1 MVSKEQVEQDQGGAD
16 AEAVQGRT
24 RYMRR
29 GLTEEEIRKLKLNG
43 NNTNCGILM
52 LASLVKLQLDLKQM
66 CL

>member
-29 GLTEEEIRKLKLNG
+29 GLTEQEIRKLKLNG
-43 NNTNCGILM
+43 NNTNRGILM
-52 LASLVKLQLDLKQM
+52 LASLVKQRLNLKQM